1 MARPQVENEEI
12 RQSWSSALR
21 VQPIKAKNDGNSR
34 GKQPNMAWLRLIYFT
49 YSRINLVFNA
59 NACLSHPV
67 VTYSLEAGKTGTGAT
82 PQCNIKYLP
91 WGAPRIIKSNSKRDI
106 LGR

>member
-34 GKQPNMAWLRLIYFT
+34 GKQPNMA
-49 YSRINLVFNA
+49 
-59 NACLSHPV
+59 
-67 VTYSLEAGKTGTGAT
+67 
-82 PQCNIKYLP
+82 
-91 WGAPRIIKSNSKRDI
+91 
-106 LGR
+106 